1 MQHGAVSQMNWSR
14 ITPLH
19 LLTPTTHAHTH
30 MRRLYLLSLFSLCLF
45 TTPII
50 ITLMTSQWPL
60 QRLSLPCPPPLS
72 QFVAQWDVLTF
83 SRACREWHTN
93 THTQMILL
101 RGALWGSRS
110 GSSKGL
116 VYSKWSTVCVCAHI
130 CVRGKDRKRERERD
144 QRTLFWHS
152 WCLSVLFFSPTPLL
166 FFPPSVLLGAAYW
179 FNIRSELPS
188 GCFSFLCFYR
198 ARGT

>member
-1 MQHGAVSQMNWSR
+1 MYPYHHATRRRQSNELVAYHPFASVN
-14 ITPLH
+14 PYH
-19 LLTPTTHAHTH
+19 THTHTH

-83 SRACREWHTN
+83 LRACREWHTN

-116 VYSKWSTVCVCAHI
+116 VYSKWSTVSVCVPTYLCQ
-130 CVRGKDRKRERERD
+130 RKRQKERERERPKNSI
-144 QRTLFWHS
+144 LVWVF
-152 WCLSVLFFSPTPLL
+152 FFSHQLL
-166 FFPPSVLLGAAYW
+166 FFFPSFSSFGCSVL
-179 FNIRSELPS
+179 I
-188 GCFSFLCFYR
+188 
-198 ARGT
+198 